1 MGESVK
7 RNMPNGLV
15 IVDGQSSFDQ
25 IHDENDDRPIGY
37 FQAQH
42 SRK

>member
-1 MGESVK
+1 MA
-7 RNMPNGLV
+7 PNSSDG
-15 IVDGQSSFDQ
+15 DSGQSSFDQ